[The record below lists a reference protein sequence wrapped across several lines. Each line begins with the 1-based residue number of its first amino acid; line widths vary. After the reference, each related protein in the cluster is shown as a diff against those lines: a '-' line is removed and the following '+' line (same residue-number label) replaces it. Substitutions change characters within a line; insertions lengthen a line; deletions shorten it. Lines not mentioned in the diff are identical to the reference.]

1 MGLYENNEK
10 EYYSCLA
17 ASYLRGR
24 AFRMGCTEMLP
35 LPLLD
40 KEPQQ
45 LTEEEKTLL
54 PEWFQQEN
62 LKIYPFKKNHE
73 LLPRVKKVLGFL
85 HAVQPENLLD
95 VGSGR
100 GAFIFPF
107 LEKFPWVEV
116 TSIDLLDHRVEVL
129 QNIHCGG
136 VERLRAVQADLCD
149 QPFPGNSFDIVTLL
163 EVLEHIPDVEKAV
176 QAAVHMARRYIV
188 VTVPSKPDNNPEH
201 IHLLTKQRL
210 TELFKNAGCT
220 KLQFDGVLGH
230 LFLVAAL

>member
-100 GAFIFPF
+100 GAFIF
-107 LEKFPWVEV
+107 
-116 TSIDLLDHRVEVL
+116 TSIDLLYHRVEVL
-129 QNIHCGG
+129 QNIHCVG

-163 EVLEHIPDVEKAV
+163 EVLEHIPEVEKAV

-188 VTVPSKPDNNPEH
+188 VTVPSKSDNNPEH

-210 TELFKNAGCT
+210 TALFKNAGCT

-230 LFLVAAL
+230 LLLIAAL